1 MLTLGEK
8 QMNSVS
14 FEIICTLSCVFLEH
28 IALENYKV
36 GKVQICKDWFTF
48 KALIKALS

>member
-1 MLTLGEK
+1 MLGEK

-28 IALENYKV
+28 KAPEN
-36 GKVQICKDWFTF
+36 FT
-48 KALIKALS
+48 KL